1 MKTGDTKGTFHA
13 RMGMIK
19 NRNIKNLT
27 EAEDIK
33 RWQEYTNVLVT
44 QSFLTL
50 SDPLCY
56 SPLVSSVHGI
66 LQTRALQW
74 VATSSS
80 KNTQK
85 NYTKKLMTL

>member
-1 MKTGDTKGTFHA
+1 
-13 RMGMIK
+13 MIK

-50 SDPLCY
+50 CDPLCY